1 MFQEYLALGV
11 IFFFLFRLG
20 LQLKRNHIPRGQFIF
35 WLGFWLVGGVL
46 VIYLKEID
54 LFVAQLG
61 FSSSGIEILLYLAVV
76 IIFYFI
82 FRLRL
87 KVERMEN
94 DLTILTRHI
103 SLRDPHFSKE
113 SKD

>member
-1 MFQEYLALGV
+1 MFQEYLALGI

-20 LQLKRNHIPRGQFIF
+20 LQLRRNQIPRGQFVF
-35 WLGFWLVGGVL
+35 WLCFWLIGGIL

-61 FSSSGIEILLYLAVV
+61 FSGSGIEILLYIAVI

-87 KVERMEN
+87 KVEKMEN
-94 DLTILTRHI
+94 DLTILTRNI
-103 SLRDPHFSKE
+103 SLRDPHFSNK

>member
-1 MFQEYLALGV
+1 MLQELLALAV

-20 LQLKRNHIPRGQFIF
+20 LQLKRGQIPKGQFIF
-35 WLGFWLVGGVL
+35 WLCFWLVGGIL

-54 LFVAQLG
+54 TFVARLG
-61 FSSSGIEILLYLAVV
+61 FSSSGIEILLYIAII

-94 DLTILTRHI
+94 DITTLTRII
-103 SLRDPHFSKE
+103 SLRDGEDSKRSKE
-113 SKD
+113 

>member
-1 MFQEYLALGV
+1 MLQELLALAV

-20 LQLKRNHIPRGQFIF
+20 LQLKRGQIPKAQFIF
-35 WLGFWLVGGVL
+35 WLCFWLVGGIL

-54 LFVAQLG
+54 TFVARLG
-61 FSSSGIEILLYLAVV
+61 FSSSGIEILLYIAII

-87 KVERMEN
+87 KVERIEN
-94 DLTILTRHI
+94 DITTLTRII
-103 SLRDPHFSKE
+103 SLHDREDSKRSKE
-113 SKD
+113 